1 MNKIND
7 SLSNQETTAKDVPST
22 DTAKDEIPLYS
33 SVNIKE
39 LMAKAEIQ
47 EAIRRYVNVPKVV
60 VLKELRSP
68 FENKETHTTTQKI
81 KAISGTT
88 IEDAAAHELTL
99 LGTGLPPKESVNKK
113 YRILDYTLG
122 LEANMSAGKFGGYST
137 TGLKLVVTKLE
148 EIKENEK

>member
-7 SLSNQETTAKDVPST
+7 SLSNQETTEKNVPAT
-22 DTAKDEIPLYS
+22 DTAKGATSLYS
-33 SVNIKE
+33 SVSIKE

-60 VLKELRSP
+60 VVKELRKP
-68 FENKETHTTTQKI
+68 FENKETNITTQKV
-81 KAISGTT
+81 KAMSGTT
-88 IEDAAAHELTL
+88 IEDAATHELTL
-99 LGTGLPPKESVNKK
+99 LGTELPPKESVNKK
-113 YRILDYTLG
+113 YRIIDYTLG
-122 LEANMSAGKFGGYST
+122 LEANMSAGKFGGYSA

>member
-7 SLSNQETTAKDVPST
+7 SLSNQETTEKNVPAT
-22 DTAKDEIPLYS
+22 DTAKGEIPLYS

-68 FENKETHTTTQKI
+68 FENKETHTT
-81 KAISGTT
+81 
-88 IEDAAAHELTL
+88 
-99 LGTGLPPKESVNKK
+99 N
-113 YRILDYTLG
+113 
-122 LEANMSAGKFGGYST
+122 
-137 TGLKLVVTKLE
+137 
-148 EIKENEK
+148 